1 MVHRRSDRQGADA
14 GRMNGRP
21 ARSRE
26 DATLR
31 EKSYAARA
39 SSALSW
45 AILLGGTVTIGL
57 AAYMVVI
64 SYSNL
69 PFSDGWTPIAA
80 AARGEKLLSFG
91 YLAQQHNEHR
101 LVIPKLFLAADLRWF
116 HYQQGFLLASILV
129 IQLLHWL
136 LLSWSMRVL
145 GGWHG
150 ATWRTGAGAAA
161 FCSFCPAQWE
171 NFVWGFQVCFV
182 LPGLFATLSFIGL
195 LLCWTKTKQQAGR
208 RQGWKFLALS
218 ILAALGASYSLAN
231 GNLLWPLLVVAAI
244 LLGLRTRE
252 VLSFAIAGAAST
264 VLYFHHYFRP
274 PQHASPISSF
284 HIPAKVIEYLALYLG
299 SPWVRE
305 YNRSAIFFGIAGLVL
320 ALCLAARSRS
330 YVRGFSAFSVQLI
343 LTLTFCL
350 VTAFITALG
359 RVNLG
364 PMQAFSS
371 RYQTVAL
378 LFWCSLGLLVVAASH
393 KRTVW
398 AVGVQ
403 LLLFAVLV
411 RGATLARFPIRQA
424 RWHGFQ
430 LNAAAVAV
438 LAGVNDTT
446 QVQLAYPPADYILD
460 ILSYMREKRLSVF
473 SAPLASQR
481 GKPLDALFRVVAS
494 DSCTGAVQSV
504 TTVGAGES
512 QGLRITGWA
521 WDYENGR
528 PPAEVVATAE
538 GVITGLGAMGDWR
551 PTIRATRPWMNT
563 SFIGFDVY
571 ARNRPES
578 APVQLYAILR
588 GRPPTACYF
597 ATK

>member
-1 MVHRRSDRQGADA
+1 
-14 GRMNGRP
+14 
-21 ARSRE
+21 
-26 DATLR
+26 
-31 EKSYAARA
+31 
-39 SSALSW
+39 
-45 AILLGGTVTIGL
+45 
-57 AAYMVVI
+57 MVVI

-195 LLCWTKTKQQAGR
+195 LLCWTQTKQQAGR

-218 ILAALGASYSLAN
+218 ILAALGRKLFT
-231 GNLLWPLLVVAAI
+231 WPMEICFGRCWWLRSTPVATFAI
-244 LLGLRTRE
+244 RE
-252 VLSFAIAGAAST
+252 VLSFAVAGAAST
-264 VLYFHHYFRP
+264 VLYFHHYC
-274 PQHASPISSF
+274 SPAATCQPDLVISHTS
-284 HIPAKVIEYLALYLG
+284 AKSSEYLVLYLG
-299 SPWVRE
+299 SPGYASTTVRQ
-305 YNRSAIFFGIAGLVL
+305 IFFGIAGSGARAVSGCAFPVL
-320 ALCLAARSRS
+320 RPRFQRFLGSTDSHPDFLPGNSIHNGAGPGKPRPDAGVLLPIPNRRSS
-330 YVRGFSAFSVQLI
+330 
-343 LTLTFCL
+343 
-350 VTAFITALG
+350 
-359 RVNLG
+359 
-364 PMQAFSS
+364 
-371 RYQTVAL
+371 
-378 LFWCSLGLLVVAASH
+378 LLVQPGSAGSGGTPI